1 MTGNMNSKK
10 LENCGCAPICKDL
23 PINDKEYVRVKKT
36 HLDEIIKQL
45 VLHSNKNLVNI
56 KPCYGKEFATIGC
69 VSSALS
75 SHSKIL
81 KRLKTN
87 IDKSA
92 SHKKTTFMRCRN
104 KPVSADQYYNCFNN
118 LITSFQ
124 GVLSTFYEPTDIIPI
139 QIFLTS
145 LNSSRLTLS
154 LLEHLVTHNGNSI
167 RENEQAK
174 PEDRSS
180 QLESITQPPI

>member
-1 MTGNMNSKK
+1 MAGNVNTKK

-23 PINDKEYVRVKKT
+23 PVNDKEFVKVKKKY
-36 HLDEIIKQL
+36 LDEIIKEL

-56 KPCYGKEFATIGC
+56 KPCYGKEFTSIGS
-69 VSSALS
+69 VSSALT

-92 SHKKTTFMRCRN
+92 ICKKATFIRCRN
-104 KPVSADQYYNCFNN
+104 KPVSADQYYNCFND

-139 QIFLTS
+139 PIFLTS
-145 LNSSRLTLS
+145 LKSSRLTLS
-154 LLEHLVTHNGNSI
+154 LLEHLVTEDASSI

-174 PEDRSS
+174 PENGSV
-180 QLESITQPPI
+180 QLETIT